1 MPLSCDCYP
10 GCWDAHSENWFW
22 VDSSHNVDELYRV
35 AVRLL
40 PYGTYVKMPDH
51 LRVEDRVG
59 LEKVVTSP
67 EFRGK
72 ALRYGGRKISS

>member
-1 MPLSCDCYP
+1 
-10 GCWDAHSENWFW
+10 
-22 VDSSHNVDELYRV
+22 
-35 AVRLL
+35 
-40 PYGTYVKMPDH
+40 MPDH